1 MHLLKSNIYHNM
13 FSKKMTNSKKSY
25 VGYHVDMV
33 KVYLHSVQKPNVK
46 RYNHR
51 LENGHD
57 TNNNQSRNQKK

>member
-1 MHLLKSNIYHNM
+1 M

-33 KVYLHSVQKPNVK
+33 KVYLHSMQKPNVK

-57 TNNNQSRNQKK
+57 TNNNQSRNKKK